1 MGGARLYESG
11 LSSFQGHLQT
21 TREIF
26 FADFEGQIPY
36 RQSSNLFEEQFSMR
50 IVPQDLQG
58 AGEPQYHKKSVSEK
72 VTVREEMQQ
81 RTCGH
86 GYFNDI
92 YP

>member
-1 MGGARLYESG
+1 
-11 LSSFQGHLQT
+11 
-21 TREIF
+21 
-26 FADFEGQIPY
+26 
-36 RQSSNLFEEQFSMR
+36 MR

-58 AGEPQYHKKSVSEK
+58 AAEPQYHKKSVSEE